1 MEVRVAMST
10 GGHDPNDFS
19 EFDDPMVRRFLKRR
33 SKEVT
38 SDTVD
43 GDITVLRQYT
53 DHLAGTPVEEATY
66 ENVVGYV
73 DELVDDG
80 ATEGTVKAYVSSIS
94 QLHSYLNHF
103 HQERMPDVS
112 KIPNRYE
119 RYAEGHQR
127 KPIDPEEVE
136 ALIGATTCL
145 RDALVIAITY
155 FEGLRA
161 SDTADIKIRDV
172 RLEEKRV
179 VINKSKFDKT
189 RRLSL
194 HESLEFMLRLWL
206 EEERPSYPYA
216 PESEYLFVG
225 DESEK
230 IDNQD
235 VWEIVHDAAK
245 EAGLQRIVDER
256 KDDRP
261 VYRVKPHVL
270 RHSFATHAYDD
281 GDGMEIEDLSVFLGH
296 EDTRTTKEYIHEF
309 TEERANDS
317 FDQNFD
323 PF

>member
-1 MEVRVAMST
+1 
-10 GGHDPNDFS
+10 
-19 EFDDPMVRRFLKRR
+19 
-33 SKEVT
+33 
-38 SDTVD
+38 
-43 GDITVLRQYT
+43 
-53 DHLAGTPVEEATY
+53 
-66 ENVVGYV
+66 
-73 DELVDDG
+73 
-80 ATEGTVKAYVSSIS
+80 
-94 QLHSYLNHF
+94 
-103 HQERMPDVS
+103 MPDVS